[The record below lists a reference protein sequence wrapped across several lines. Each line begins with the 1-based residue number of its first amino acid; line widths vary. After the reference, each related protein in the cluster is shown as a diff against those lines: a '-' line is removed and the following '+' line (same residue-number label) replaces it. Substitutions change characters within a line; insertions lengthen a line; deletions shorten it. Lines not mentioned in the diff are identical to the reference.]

1 MVKQITEDIYS
12 IGVPLSGNPL
22 KELNSYWIRGTQRD
36 LLIDTG
42 FRCRECEDALREG
55 LKELGSGSSR
65 LDIITRTTRACVSA
79 LREKTAKSI

>member
-42 FRCRECEDALREG
+42 FRQQPCREAMERQLAETGVDRDRMDIFCTHLHSDHTG
-55 LKELGSGSSR
+55 LAR
-65 LDIITRTTRACVSA
+65 N
-79 LREKTAKSI
+79 

>member
-36 LLIDTG
+36 LLIDTA
-42 FRCRECEDALREG
+42 DQIYVNAVIQ
-55 LKELGSGSSR
+55 
-65 LDIITRTTRACVSA
+65 IIQVVG
-79 LREKTAKSI
+79 